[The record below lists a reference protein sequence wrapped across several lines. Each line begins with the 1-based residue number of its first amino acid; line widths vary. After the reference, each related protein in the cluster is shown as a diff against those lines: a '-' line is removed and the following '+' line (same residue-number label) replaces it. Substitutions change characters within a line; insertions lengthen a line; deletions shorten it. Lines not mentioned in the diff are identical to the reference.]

1 MKKRG
6 MTLPEQALAADVPRA
21 RIAVASMVG
30 TTIEF
35 YDFYV
40 YATAAVSVFPKL
52 FFPPGNPAAALLA
65 SFATFGLAFAA
76 RPLGSILFGH
86 FGDRVGRKA
95 TLVSSLVVMGIA
107 TFAIGLL
114 PTYAQVGVLAP
125 ALLAVMRFAQGLA
138 LGGEWSGAA
147 LLATETAR
155 PGRRGWMAMWPQLGA
170 PLGFLLANALFL
182 SLINLLGLDGIQAG
196 VNSPFYAWGWRIPF
210 LLSAVMVAVGLYVRL
225 KLTETPVF
233 ARSLQRGEPVKAPIA
248 ALFRGSWDKVIIGAF
263 VVLSTFAIFYLVT
276 TWVLSYG
283 TAPRAPRGFGLG
295 FGYVELLQLQLIAV
309 LFFAAAI
316 PAAGLLVDRFGRR
329 RTLLAASVAIMC
341 FGAAFTPLL
350 APGNA
355 SRGTLLAFL
364 IIGMTLTGLTYGP
377 MSAVLPELFPTNV
390 RYTGSGVSF
399 NIASVLGA
407 AVAPF
412 IATWL
417 TVRYGVGHVGLY
429 LVAMALLSL
438 GAQWLMPETRT
449 TSLDTP
455 DDTTG
460 VSRESAAEPQSANS
474 RDI

>member
-1 MKKRG
+1 
-6 MTLPEQALAADVPRA
+6 
-21 RIAVASMVG
+21 
-30 TTIEF
+30 
-35 YDFYV
+35 
-40 YATAAVSVFPKL
+40 
-52 FFPPGNPAAALLA
+52 
-65 SFATFGLAFAA
+65 
-76 RPLGSILFGH
+76 
-86 FGDRVGRKA
+86 
-95 TLVSSLVVMGIA
+95 
-107 TFAIGLL
+107 
-114 PTYAQVGVLAP
+114 
-125 ALLAVMRFAQGLA
+125 
-138 LGGEWSGAA
+138 
-147 LLATETAR
+147 
-155 PGRRGWMAMWPQLGA
+155 
-170 PLGFLLANALFL
+170 
-182 SLINLLGLDGIQAG
+182 
-196 VNSPFYAWGWRIPF
+196 
-210 LLSAVMVAVGLYVRL
+210 MVAVGLYVRL

-295 FGYVELLQLQLIAV
+295 FGYVEFLQLQLIAV

-438 GAQWLMPETRT
+438 GAQWLMPETKT

-455 DDTTG
+455 DNTTG